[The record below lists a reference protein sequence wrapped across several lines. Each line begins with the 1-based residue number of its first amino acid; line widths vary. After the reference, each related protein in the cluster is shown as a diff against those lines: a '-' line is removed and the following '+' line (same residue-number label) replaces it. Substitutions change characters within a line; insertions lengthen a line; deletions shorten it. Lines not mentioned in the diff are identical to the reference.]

1 MRKVMDT
8 TRLLALCLLLG
19 VSACGG
25 NGEEAG
31 GGEAGAE
38 EAGAEAGPIDMTAVS
53 TNLQGTAPDL
63 FRARF
68 ETSKGDFVVEVTRA
82 WSPAGADRFYNLV
95 SHGYLDGVRF
105 FRVIEGFMAQ
115 FGINGDPTIAAL
127 LREENFLDD
136 LVVESNTRGKM
147 TFAKTGQPNSRST
160 QIFINLAPNTNLDA
174 LGFSPFGEIVEGME
188 VVNQLYSG
196 YGEGAPGGN
205 GPDQGRIQAEGNT
218 YLNAD
223 FPNLDYVERASIEG

>member
-1 MRKVMDT
+1 MRKVMGT
-8 TRLLALCLLLG
+8 TRLLALCLLLS

-25 NGEEAG
+25 NGE
-31 GGEAGAE
+31 AE
-38 EAGAEAGPIDMTAVS
+38 PIDLAAVS
-53 TNLQGTAPDL
+53 TNLQGTAPDV

-68 ETSKGDFVVEVTRA
+68 ETSKGDFVVEVRRA

-115 FGINGDPTIAAL
+115 FGINGNPELAAL
-127 LREENFLDD
+127 LREENILDD
-136 LVVESNTRGKM
+136 PVVESNTRGRM
-147 TFAKTGQPNSRST
+147 TFAKSSQPNSRST
-160 QIFINLAPNTNLDA
+160 QIFINLVPNTNLDA

-188 VVNQLYSG
+188 VVDQLYSG
-196 YGEGAPGGN
+196 YGEGAPQGM
-205 GPDQGRIQAEGNT
+205 GPNQGRAQAEGNA
-218 YLNAD
+218 YLNAE

>member
-38 EAGAEAGPIDMTAVS
+38 AGPIDMTAVS

-68 ETSKGDFVVEVTRA
+68 ETSRGDFLVEVTRA

>member
-1 MRKVMDT
+1 MRKATGT
-8 TRLLALCLLLG
+8 TRLLALCLLLSL
-19 VSACGG
+19 SACGDS
-25 NGEEAG
+25 
-31 GGEAGAE
+31 GGEAE
-38 EAGAEAGPIDMTAVS
+38 PIDLAAVS
-53 TNLQGTAPDL
+53 TNLQGTAPDV

-115 FGINGDPTIAAL
+115 FGINGDPALAAL
-127 LREENFLDD
+127 LREDNILDD
-136 LVVESNTRGKM
+136 PVVESNTRGKI
-147 TFAKTGQPNSRST
+147 TFAKTSQPNSRST
-160 QIFINLAPNTNLDA
+160 QIFINLVPNTNLDA

-188 VVNQLYSG
+188 VVDQLYSG
-196 YGEGAPGGN
+196 YGEGAPGGM
-205 GPDQGRIQAEGNT
+205 GPNQGRVQAEGNA
-218 YLNAD
+218 YLNAE

>member
-1 MRKVMDT
+1 MRKAMGT
-8 TRLLALCLLLG
+8 TRLLALCLLLS
-19 VSACGG
+19 VSACGD
-25 NGEEAG
+25 N
-31 GGEAGAE
+31 GGEAE
-38 EAGAEAGPIDMTAVS
+38 PIDLAAVS
-53 TNLQGTAPDL
+53 TNLEGTAPDV

-115 FGINGDPTIAAL
+115 FGINGDPELAAL
-127 LREENFLDD
+127 LREANILDD
-136 LVVESNTRGKM
+136 SVVVSNTRGKM

-160 QIFINLAPNTNLDA
+160 QIFINFGSNTNLDA

-188 VVNQLYSG
+188 VVDQLYSG
-196 YGEGAPGGN
+196 YGEGAPGGM
-205 GPDQGRIQAEGNT
+205 GPGQGRIQAEGNT
-218 YLNAD
+218 YLNAE

>member
-1 MRKVMDT
+1 MRKAMGT

-31 GGEAGAE
+31 G
-38 EAGAEAGPIDMTAVS
+38 EAGPIDMTAVS
-53 TNLQGTAPDL
+53 TNLRGTAPDV

-68 ETSKGDFVVEVTRA
+68 ETSKGDFLVEVTRA

-115 FGINGDPTIAAL
+115 FGVNGDPTLAAL
-127 LREENFLDD
+127 LRGENILDD
-136 LVVESNTRGKM
+136 PVVESNTRGKM
-147 TFAKTGQPNSRST
+147 TFAKTSQPNSRST
-160 QIFINLAPNTNLDA
+160 QIFINLVPNTNLDA

-188 VVNQLYSG
+188 VVDQLYSG

-205 GPDQGRIQAEGNT
+205 GPNQGRIQAEGNT

>member
-1 MRKVMDT
+1 MGT
-8 TRLLALCLLLG
+8 IRLLALCLLLS
-19 VSACGG
+19 VSACGDTV
-25 NGEEAG
+25 
-31 GGEAGAE
+31 GEAAQ
-38 EAGAEAGPIDMTAVS
+38 IDLAAVS
-53 TNLQGTAPDL
+53 ANLQGRAPDV

-115 FGINGDPTIAAL
+115 FGINGDPALAAL
-127 LREENFLDD
+127 LREENIQDD
-136 LVVESNTRGKM
+136 PVAESNTRGKM

-160 QIFINLAPNTNLDA
+160 QIFINLVPNTNLDD

-188 VVNQLYSG
+188 VVDQLYSG
-196 YGEGAPGGN
+196 YGEGAPQGT
-205 GPDQGRIQAEGNT
+205 GPNQGRVQAEGNA
-218 YLNAD
+218 YLNAE

>member
-1 MRKVMDT
+1 MRKAMDT

-31 GGEAGAE
+31 GAAAGA
-38 EAGAEAGPIDMTAVS
+38 AGPVDMTAVS
-53 TNLQGTAPDL
+53 TNLQGTAPDV

-95 SHGYLDGVRF
+95 GHGYLDGVRF

-115 FGINGDPTIAAL
+115 FGINGDPTLAAL
-127 LREENFLDD
+127 LRGENILDD
-136 LVVESNTRGKM
+136 PVVESNTRGRM
-147 TFAKTGQPNSRST
+147 TFAKTSQPNSRST
-160 QIFINLAPNTNLDA
+160 QIFINLVPNTNLDA

-188 VVNQLYSG
+188 VVDQLYSG

-205 GPDQGRIQAEGNT
+205 GPNQGRLQAEGNT

-223 FPNLDYVERASIEG
+223 FPNLDYVERASIED

>member
-1 MRKVMDT
+1 MRKAMGT

-31 GGEAGAE
+31 G
-38 EAGAEAGPIDMTAVS
+38 EAGPIDMTAVS
-53 TNLQGTAPDL
+53 TNLQGTAPDV

-68 ETSKGDFVVEVTRA
+68 ETSKGDFLVEVTRA

-115 FGINGDPTIAAL
+115 FGVNGDPTLAAL
-127 LREENFLDD
+127 LRGENILDD
-136 LVVESNTRGKM
+136 PVVESNTRGKM
-147 TFAKTGQPNSRST
+147 TFAKTSQPNSRST
-160 QIFINLAPNTNLDA
+160 QIFINLVPNTNLDA

-188 VVNQLYSG
+188 VVDQLYSG
-196 YGEGAPGGN
+196 YGEGAPGGT
-205 GPDQGRIQAEGNT
+205 GRTKA
-218 YLNAD
+218 
-223 FPNLDYVERASIEG
+223 ASRRKGIRT

>member
-1 MRKVMDT
+1 MRKAMGT
-8 TRLLALCLLLG
+8 IRLLALCLLLS
-19 VSACGG
+19 VTACGDT
-25 NGEEAG
+25 
-31 GGEAGAE
+31 GGEAA
-38 EAGAEAGPIDMTAVS
+38 PIDLTAVS
-53 TNLQGTAPDL
+53 TNLQGTAPDV

-115 FGINGDPTIAAL
+115 FGINGDPALAAL
-127 LREENFLDD
+127 LREENIQDD
-136 LVVESNTRGKM
+136 PVAESNTRGKM

-160 QIFINLAPNTNLDA
+160 QIFINLVPNTNLDD

-188 VVNQLYSG
+188 VVDQLYSG
-196 YGEGAPGGN
+196 YGEGAPEGT
-205 GPDQGRIQAEGNT
+205 GPHQGRVEAEGNA
-218 YLNAD
+218 YLNAE

>member
-1 MRKVMDT
+1 MRKAMGT
-8 TRLLALCLLLG
+8 TRLLALCLLLS
-19 VSACGG
+19 VSACGD
-25 NGEEAG
+25 NGG
-31 GGEAGAE
+31 
-38 EAGAEAGPIDMTAVS
+38 EAGPIDLAAVG
-53 TNLQGTAPDL
+53 TNLQGTAPDV

-115 FGINGDPTIAAL
+115 FGINGDPALAAL
-127 LREENFLDD
+127 LREDNILDD
-136 LVVESNTRGKM
+136 PVVESNTRGKM

-160 QIFINLAPNTNLDA
+160 QIFINLVPNTNLDA

-188 VVNQLYSG
+188 VVDQLYSG
-196 YGEGAPGGN
+196 YGEGAPGGT
-205 GPDQGRIQAEGNT
+205 GPNQGRIQAEGNA
-218 YLNAD
+218 YLNAE

>member
-1 MRKVMDT
+1 MRKTMGT
-8 TRLLALCLLLG
+8 TRLLALCLLLS
-19 VSACGG
+19 VSACGDNRG
-25 NGEEAG
+25 
-31 GGEAGAE
+31 
-38 EAGAEAGPIDMTAVS
+38 EAGPIDLTAVS
-53 TNLQGTAPDL
+53 MNLQGTAPDV

-95 SHGYLDGVRF
+95 SHGYLDNMRF

-115 FGINGDPTIAAL
+115 FGINGDPALAAL
-127 LREENFLDD
+127 LREDNILDD
-136 LVVESNTRGKM
+136 PVVESNTRGKM

-160 QIFINLAPNTNLDA
+160 QIFINLVPNTNLDA

-188 VVNQLYSG
+188 VVDQLYSG
-196 YGEGAPGGN
+196 YGEGAPGGT
-205 GPDQGRIQAEGNT
+205 GPNQGRVQAEGNA
-218 YLNAD
+218 YLNAE